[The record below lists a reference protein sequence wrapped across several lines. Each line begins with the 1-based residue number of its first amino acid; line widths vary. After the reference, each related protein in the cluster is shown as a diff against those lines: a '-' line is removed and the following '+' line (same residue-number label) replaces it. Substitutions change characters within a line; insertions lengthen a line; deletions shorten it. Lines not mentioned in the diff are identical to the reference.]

1 MKKKTSIHD
10 IARELNISAATISFV
25 LNGKAEEKRIS
36 EELKKKILTY
46 VKKIGYQP
54 NLVAKSLRTGKS
66 KILGMMVEDISDPFF
81 SGIAR
86 GVEKSAYRLGYKIFY
101 ASTENDEEKTKAIL
115 KVFRERQVDGYIIAP
130 PPGIEAEIQSLIDD
144 NIPVILFDRY
154 FPEIATTNVII
165 DNYKGAYI
173 AVEHLLKNNYEEI
186 GFITLVSDQTQ
197 MDDRLRGYLDAL
209 NKREEEQSILKIP
222 YNIPHDEVVEK
233 IQTFLAES
241 PHLDAIFFATNHLT
255 TKGLEAIKNLNLI
268 IPEDLGVISFDDNTH
283 FSLFTPSISA
293 VAQPMNEISEEVI
306 KQLMKRLT
314 NPELES
320 EKELVVLP
328 TQLVVRNS
336 SLSKSLQQKK
346 VVAKT

>member
-222 YNIPHDEVVEK
+222 YNIPHDEVVEN

-328 TQLVVRNS
+328 TQLMVRNS

-346 VVAKT
+346 VVVKT